1 MRILSLLYFR
11 SCCLL
16 WTQRT
21 CSIDD
26 GNAWYVSG
34 CGCDRYMHG
43 AIVRQVLL
51 HFDVC
56 TVCTLCILCGCR
68 NSDVRAMVV
77 FWMEY
82 RGARPS
88 AAYTP
93 CTASPSLRGLCFAFE
108 SFAIVE
114 LKTIL
119 SLLFPTR
126 IIGPYALSVIVMWAF
141 VTNTFRS
148 DFGLYSD
155 WGLCRDYPRPGEIRV
170 KLG

>member
-1 MRILSLLYFR
+1 MNDGSAGMYVPEHDCGRCFQ
-11 SCCLL
+11 
-16 WTQRT
+16 QRHMCT
-21 CSIDD
+21 CTK
-26 GNAWYVSG
+26 NPLHFAVCPV
-34 CGCDRYMHG
+34 CGCLNSAVK
-43 AIVRQVLL
+43 AIVVFLIGHR
-51 HFDVC
+51 
-56 TVCTLCILCGCR
+56 G
-68 NSDVRAMVV
+68 VRL
-77 FWMEY
+77 
-82 RGARPS
+82 S